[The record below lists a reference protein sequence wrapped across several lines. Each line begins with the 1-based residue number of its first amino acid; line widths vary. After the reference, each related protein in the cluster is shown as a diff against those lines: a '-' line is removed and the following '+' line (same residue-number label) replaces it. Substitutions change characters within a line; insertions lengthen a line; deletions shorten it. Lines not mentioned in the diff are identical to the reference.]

1 MLMFC
6 FRSSI
11 MLSVLLALGGCS
23 ALSPYSTQTRL
34 SLQLTASD
42 YLNPDING
50 RSSPIVLRLLE
61 LRHPVT
67 FENLDFFSLYGRARE
82 SLNKDL
88 VISEELELLPGQRID
103 LKLRA
108 GKDSQYIG
116 VLAAY
121 RNLPEARWRHVI
133 PLTAEGHT
141 RTGLTLDET
150 GIHRSDE
157 YQPKRMTGH
166 E

>member
-1 MLMFC
+1 MFC
-6 FRSSI
+6 LKSSI
-11 MLSVLLALGGCS
+11 MLPVLLALSSCS

-42 YLNPDING
+42 GLNPDING

-61 LRHPVT
+61 LKHPVA
-67 FENLDFFSLYGRARE
+67 FENMDFFSLYGRAKE
-82 SLNKDL
+82 SLSTDL
-88 VISEELELLPGQRID
+88 VASEELELLPGQSIV
-103 LKLRA
+103 LKLKT
-108 GKDSQYIG
+108 GKDSQYVG

-121 RNLPEARWRHVI
+121 RNLPETRWRYVI
-133 PLTAEGHT
+133 PLTVEGHT
-141 RTGLTLDET
+141 RTELSLDDA

-157 YQPKRMTGH
+157 HQPGRMTSH

>member
-1 MLMFC
+1 MFC
-6 FRSSI
+6 LKSSI
-11 MLSVLLALGGCS
+11 MLPVLLALGGCS
-23 ALSPYSTQTRL
+23 TLSPYSTQTRL

-61 LRHPVT
+61 LKHPVA
-67 FENLDFFSLYGRARE
+67 FESLDFFSLYGRARE
-82 SLNKDL
+82 SLSQDL
-88 VISEELELLPGQRID
+88 VVSEELELLPGQRID
-103 LKLRA
+103 LKLKA

-121 RNLPEARWRHVI
+121 RNLPETRWRHVI

-141 RTGLTLDET
+141 RTELTLDDT

-157 YQPKRMTGH
+157 QQPERMTGH